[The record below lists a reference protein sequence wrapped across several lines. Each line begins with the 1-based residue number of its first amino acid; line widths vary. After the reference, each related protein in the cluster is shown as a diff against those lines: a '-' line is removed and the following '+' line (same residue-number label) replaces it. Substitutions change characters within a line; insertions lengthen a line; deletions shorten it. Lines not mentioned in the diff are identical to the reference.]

1 MSSEGVEEDSSSSM
15 KLEDTQEAKSE
26 AASDEDI
33 FEKRGQSS
41 ERLRSPR
48 LFPRLARAELSE
60 TPSPGLRNLGNRASK
75 SSSHGADHGVNI
87 MAEYFTKKLELQ
99 RPDQDS
105 AVSEI
110 SFGSSLSRDSSLNM
124 IELPTPSRSRKANS
138 ALTNLMY
145 IRRLEGVE
153 QRLKTTKEQVD
164 RELED
169 FRDHCVEALRLLDD
183 GEQRQLYSSLIGIS
197 ESVKSLTFEELRLAG
212 HGGLQ
217 ENMDK
222 LQLLRQNRQ
231 LAESG
236 GQTSPVMRLVM
247 IVSKLSRVADQFRPS
262 KNSPVSSLILQSDA
276 AESQLRYE
284 PGQAVSRPPP
294 RSISEEADMIV
305 ASFNI
310 HSPSLDSG
318 KADSTDA
325 DTDDQDSITGS
336 ADDTYPRDVGGRM
349 DSSKLDGL
357 HGGAWNLPS
366 QLVFVLPK
374 ELQQQSGRDTYT
386 DVDTEESVSPA
397 IHVSATPSSAH
408 QGGEPSPTLQSDD
421 LLVCRI
427 CEEGQGKESFESHS
441 SACSKIAR
449 STQQVVKTNQSLVKF
464 GKKIEDRAQNR
475 RKTGEVRSEKQRQ
488 MLLRLAEICRLGD
501 VNCLKSLGFGFRGPW
516 NTSGERRK
524 FSIPGGLLCEGGLDE
539 IHSELNEIVATAEAA
554 SDSLLVQVSKK
565 IRAEVLRLSAGLH
578 DLCKECESF
587 QEPGSTEKEER
598 TIIPAASR
606 LEKLFDS
613 LNNDAM
619 LTSMYAGCGS
629 LIPCIDDFTILKPI
643 SRGAFGSVYLAKKNS
658 TKDLFA
664 IKALSKQDMLRK
676 NLVTRV
682 RTEKD
687 ILSGVANPFVV
698 RSYWSFESA
707 TKLFIV
713 MEYLPGG
720 DMCSLLCNLG
730 FLDLDVSRQYVAE
743 IVLAIEYL
751 HSMNVVHRDL
761 KPDNVLIGKNGHVK
775 LTDFGL
781 SRLGLLESNLLNDNP
796 WKQRTGEDTQPAA
809 RRFAE
814 NALRRV
820 GSMKI
825 AEILAEEE
833 KVGTPDYLAPEI
845 LLGQGHSFTVD
856 WWAVGVLLYEFL
868 MGIPPFHASTAENI
882 FENILDGKID
892 WPVVP
897 DEVDEDGLDLIKG
910 FLDPNPATRLGS
922 KGAEEIRSH
931 PFFAGVDWSKVL
943 EQTPIFIPE
952 NSTFENTSYF
962 DTGKRPSMFGKEEE
976 DLQDLL
982 QDAEELE
989 SSDEDRRV
997 PRKST
1002 KDKIFNDF
1010 SFQNIRN
1017 LEARNTEALNEA
1029 LDEETGRSVGGERT
1043 PRQALQT
1050 ELSPIASK
1058 VVGSQTL
1065 GSSGAGECLL

>member
-1 MSSEGVEEDSSSSM
+1 MNSEGVGEESSASM
-15 KLEDTQEAKSE
+15 KLEDTQEGRSD
-26 AASDEDI
+26 AASDEDV
-33 FEKRGQSS
+33 FEKRGESA
-41 ERLRSPR
+41 ELLRSPR

-60 TPSPGLRNLGNRASK
+60 TPSPGLRNHGNRGSK
-75 SSSHGADHGVNI
+75 SSSHGAGHGADHGVNI

-105 AVSEI
+105 AASEI

-153 QRLKTTKEQVD
+153 QRLRTTKEQVD

-169 FRDHCVEALRLLDD
+169 FRDYCVEALRLLDD
-183 GEQRQLYSSLIGIS
+183 GEQRQLYSQLIGIS

-231 LAESG
+231 IAESG

-247 IVSKLSRVADQFRPS
+247 IVSKLTRVADQFRPS

-284 PGQAVSRPPP
+284 PGHAVTRPSP
-294 RSISEEADMIV
+294 RSISEEADMIA

-310 HSPSLDSG
+310 HTPSLDSG

-325 DTDDQDSITGS
+325 DTDDQDSIAGS

-374 ELQQQSGRDTYT
+374 ELQQQSGRDP

-397 IHVSATPSSAH
+397 IHVNATPSSAH
-408 QGGEPSPTLQSDD
+408 RQEREPSPTLEDGD
-421 LLVCRI
+421 ILVCRI
-427 CEEGQGKESFESHS
+427 CEEAQSKESFERHS

-449 STQQVVKTNQSLVKF
+449 STQQVVKTNQSLVRF

-488 MLLRLAEICRLGD
+488 ILLRLAEICRLGD
-501 VNCLKSLGFGFRGPW
+501 VNCLKSLGFGFSGPW
-516 NTSGERRK
+516 NASGERRK
-524 FSIPGGLLCEGGLDE
+524 FSIPGGLLCEAGLNE
-539 IHSELNEIVATAEAA
+539 IQTELNEIVATAEAA
-554 SDSLLVQVSKK
+554 SDSLLIQVSKK

-578 DLCKECESF
+578 DLCEECESF
-587 QEPGSTEKEER
+587 QAAGSTEKEEMAVV
-598 TIIPAASR
+598 PAGSR

-613 LNNDAM
+613 LSSDAM
-619 LTSMYAGCGS
+619 LTSMYAGCGM

-676 NLVTRV
+676 NLVARV

-856 WWAVGVLLYEFL
+856 WWALGVLLYEFL
-868 MGIPPFHASTAENI
+868 MGIPPFHASTAEGI
-882 FENILDGKID
+882 FENILDSKLD

-897 DEVDEDGLDLIKG
+897 DEVDEDGLDLIKR

-922 KGAEEIRSH
+922 QGAEEIRSH
-931 PFFAGVDWSKVL
+931 PFFAGKL
-943 EQTPIFIPE
+943 EMC
-952 NSTFENTSYF
+952 SCDHHAS
-962 DTGKRPSMFGKEEE
+962 
-976 DLQDLL
+976 
-982 QDAEELE
+982 
-989 SSDEDRRV
+989 
-997 PRKST
+997 
-1002 KDKIFNDF
+1002 
-1010 SFQNIRN
+1010 
-1017 LEARNTEALNEA
+1017 
-1029 LDEETGRSVGGERT
+1029 
-1043 PRQALQT
+1043 
-1050 ELSPIASK
+1050 LS
-1058 VVGSQTL
+1058 L
-1065 GSSGAGECLL
+1065 